1 MRDPYTKEMELF
13 EQSGPIYGESSA
25 PVRWENTIADW
36 LQQVGFVRGENERS
50 VFYHPTRDLLLLLY
64 VDDCYLDGHD
74 RDIRWIDQLMDKKF
88 KCKELEWL
96 EEGSSIDFLGVD
108 VSMNRGYVSMSMPR
122 YVTKFLELM
131 NHGGTPSRVPLSKPI
146 THSEP
151 LSPEQATRFR
161 AGVGCL
167 NWMAHTVRP
176 DLSYAHSRLSQHLHN
191 PTEAAW
197 QGLMQACSYLQ
208 GTIQLGLRSPRWSL
222 VPSSTDTT
230 GWPEQHSWEFFCD
243 SDHAGNDEV
252 QNKRKSQWGGIAL
265 LNGAP
270 VVYQSKAVGVC
281 MAMPKMK
288 STHTDFSSA
297 ASEIYAAGN
306 MTQEMLHMSYVADEM
321 GLKFP
326 ETSMLQIDNKAAISF
341 AGGETVSTKLRH
353 IDVRQEWVHALRDRD
368 IIHPVHVPSKENPA
382 DFFTKILTPQ
392 TFEYLR
398 DRFMHPIP

>member
-1 MRDPYTKEMELF
+1 M
-13 EQSGPIYGESSA
+13 
-25 PVRWENTIADW
+25 
-36 LQQVGFVRGENERS
+36 
-50 VFYHPTRDLLLLLY
+50 
-64 VDDCYLDGHD
+64 
-74 RDIRWIDQLMDKKF
+74 
-88 KCKELEWL
+88 
-96 EEGSSIDFLGVD
+96 
-108 VSMNRGYVSMSMPR
+108 
-122 YVTKFLELM
+122 
-131 NHGGTPSRVPLSKPI
+131 
-146 THSEP
+146 
-151 LSPEQATRFR
+151 
-161 AGVGCL
+161 
-167 NWMAHTVRP
+167 
-176 DLSYAHSRLSQHLHN
+176 
-191 PTEAAW
+191 
-197 QGLMQACSYLQ
+197 
-208 GTIQLGLRSPRWSL
+208 
-222 VPSSTDTT
+222 
-230 GWPEQHSWEFFCD
+230 
-243 SDHAGNDEV
+243 
-252 QNKRKSQWGGIAL
+252 
-265 LNGAP
+265 NGAP